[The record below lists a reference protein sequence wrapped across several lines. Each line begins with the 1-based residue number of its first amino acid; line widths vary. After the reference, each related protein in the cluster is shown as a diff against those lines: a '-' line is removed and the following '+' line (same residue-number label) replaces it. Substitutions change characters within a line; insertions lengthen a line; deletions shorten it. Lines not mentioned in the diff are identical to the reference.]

1 MTKEQDIQTEKTR
14 SQESYCCGNAST
26 EDKEDTQLDKLSE
39 ENKIR
44 KFVRNEYGTIA
55 SGNQGVPNLDPTIS
69 AESNYTDYT
78 KEELETI
85 PKQANLGLGSGN
97 PVRLANIQSGEVV
110 VDLGSG
116 AGIDCFLASQ
126 QVGATGKVIGIDM
139 TPQMIDQARE
149 NAIKNNYKNVEFR
162 LGEIEHL
169 PVANESV
176 DVIVSNCVI
185 NLSVNKNQ
193 VFREAF
199 RILKPGGRLVVS
211 DILLAHDFP
220 EVVKEALQDV
230 PGCVSR
236 AWVED
241 EYLKSIRAAGFN
253 DVKVLESQV
262 IKPQKRTSEGS
273 QSDTRKRKMV
283 LSGKSIEVELTAEE
297 DEVLTTAIMKGHIQ
311 AYKPKN

>member
-1 MTKEQDIQTEKTR
+1 MTKENEFQMKKTR
-14 SQESYCCGNAST
+14 SQDSYCCGNAST
-26 EDKEDTQLDKLSE
+26 ENKDEIQLDELSQE
-39 ENKIR
+39 TKIR
-44 KFVRNEYGTIA
+44 KFIRNEYGAIA
-55 SGNQGVPNLDPTIS
+55 SDNQ
-69 AESNYTDYT
+69 ESPKLESTASVESGYTDYS
-78 KEELETI
+78 KEEFNAI

-97 PVRLANIQSGEVV
+97 PVKLANIQVGEVV

-126 QVGATGKVIGIDM
+126 QVGPTGKVIGIDM
-139 TPQMIDQARE
+139 TPQMIDKARE
-149 NAIKNNYKNVEFR
+149 NALKSNYKNVEFR

-185 NLSVNKNQ
+185 NLSVDKYQ
-193 VFREAF
+193 VFREVF
-199 RILKPGGRLVVS
+199 RILKPGGRLVIS

-220 EVVKEALQDV
+220 DVVKEALQDV

-241 EYLKSIRAAGFN
+241 EYLNSIRAAGFS

-262 IKPQKRTSEGS
+262 IKPQKRTSQGS
-273 QSDTRKRKMV
+273 QPHTTKRKIII
-283 LSGKSIEVELTAEE
+283 SGKTIEVELTPEE
-297 DEVLTTAIMKGHIQ
+297 DEILSTSIMKGHIQ